1 MKIIPAAPNPSG
13 AYPPIQDGNISA
25 VPEGMAIWPD
35 SLDTAD
41 FYAHNGFVTLTVEQV
56 DGVDTVTAY
65 ESNTEAWEAW
75 REAEA
80 SKPAPEPEPKG
91 LEDRVAA
98 LEADKADK
106 SEVAVVWDQ
115 MAAAYSEGVQE
126 A

>member
-56 DGVDTVTAY
+56 DGVPTVISYAPDM
-65 ESNTEAWEAW
+65 EAWEGW
-75 REAEA
+75 RA
-80 SKPAPEPEPKG
+80 SLPTEPEPEATTEELLLG
-91 LEDRVAA
+91 LAA
-98 LEADKADK
+98 DHEYRISLQEMGL
-106 SEVAVVWDQ
+106 SESDLI
-115 MAAAYSEGVQE
+115 
-126 A
+126 